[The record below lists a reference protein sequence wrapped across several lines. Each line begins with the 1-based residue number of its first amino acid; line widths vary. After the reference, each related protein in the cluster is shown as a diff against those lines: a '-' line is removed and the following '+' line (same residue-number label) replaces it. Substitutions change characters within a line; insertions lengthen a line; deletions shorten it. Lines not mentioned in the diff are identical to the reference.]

1 MAVLQ
6 MQKIHICALKSNRKQ
21 ILELLQRKG
30 IVQIEAAGDSDF
42 FQHMDTSAGC
52 SKYEKYAQMAE
63 QALKALDKFAPEKKG
78 LLSSFEGRR
87 KIGLDHYCDMEK
99 NRKQAVQTADKI
111 LSLNRQIAEQ
121 KANLLRTQVLYD
133 ALLPWLNLDVPM
145 NYTGTKSTRA
155 FIGSIPESHS
165 LEEVLTLLAQAKPT
179 LETSSVE
186 IISASD
192 DQTCIFAVCPKAQA
206 DEMDDALRQIG
217 FARPSVQSTMM
228 PADYWRQLEEQ
239 MAAGSE
245 KITEIEA
252 QLADMGKHRRTLEL
266 MHDYY
271 TMRAEKYAVLGG
283 LLQSDHA
290 FFLNGYTPAQS
301 AEKLH
306 NELLGSYDCVV
317 ELEDIPEDEEAPVLL
332 KNNRFNAPTEGVLA
346 SFGLP
351 RKGEIDPTSVM
362 AFCYYFL
369 FGLMLSDAAYGLIMA
384 IGCFLMLRKFKG
396 MEGGMKQMLTMF
408 MYCGI
413 STTFWGVMF
422 GSYFGDAI
430 TVIAET
436 FFGKT
441 ITIPAVWMVP
451 LDNPMRMLIFCFLFG
466 ILHLFLGLGMKGYML
481 LRDRQYMD
489 FFSDVLLWVVM
500 LLGLLFMLLPS
511 ELFRSISQM
520 EFHFPTLVNVIAKW
534 AAIVG
539 AVGIVL
545 FAKRSTR
552 NFGLRLALGAYE
564 LYGATS
570 WLSDVLSYSRLLAL
584 GLATGVI
591 ASVIN
596 QMGAMVGS
604 GIFGAIVF
612 ILVFILGH
620 TLNLAINVLG
630 AYVHTNRLQFVEF
643 FGKFYEGGGSA
654 FKPFNASTKY
664 IKISEEK

>member
-6 MQKIHICALKSNRKQ
+6 MQKIHICALNSNRKQ

-42 FQHMDTSAGC
+42 FKHMDTSAGC
-52 SKYEKYAQMAE
+52 SKYKKYAQMAE
-63 QALKALDKFAPEKKG
+63 QALKTLDKFAPEKKG
-78 LLSSFEGRR
+78 LLASFEGRR
-87 KIGLDHYCDMEK
+87 QIGLDSFCDMEK

-121 KANLLRTQVLYD
+121 KANLLRTQVLDD

-145 NYTGTKSTRA
+145 NYTGTRTTSA
-155 FIGSIPESHS
+155 FIGTLPESHS
-165 LEEVLTLLAQAKPT
+165 LEEILALIARADPA

-186 IISASD
+186 IISTDS

-206 DEMDDALRQIG
+206 EEMDNALRQIG
-217 FARPSVQSTMM
+217 FARPTVQTALTP
-228 PADYWRQLEEQ
+228 PAYRQQLADQITE
-239 MAAGSE
+239 ASN
-245 KITEIEA
+245 KINEIEA
-252 QLADMGKHRRTLEL
+252 QLTDMGQHRRTMEL
-266 MHDYY
+266 MRDYY
-271 TMRAEKYAVLGG
+271 SMRAEKYEVLGG
-283 LLQSDHA
+283 LLQSDHT
-290 FFLNGYTPAQS
+290 FFIDGYTPAQS
-301 AEKLH
+301 AGKLQK
-306 NELLGSYDCVV
+306 ELLDNYDCVV
-317 ELEDIPEDEEAPVLL
+317 ELEDVPEDEEAPVLL

-351 RKGEIDPTSVM
+351 RKGEIDPTSIM

-384 IGCFLMLRKFKG
+384 IGCFVMLRKFKG

-413 STTFWGVMF
+413 STAFWGVMF

-436 FFGKT
+436 FFGKS

-451 LDNPMRMLIFCFLFG
+451 LENPMRMLIFCFLFG
-466 ILHLFLGLGMKGYML
+466 ILHLFLGLGLKGYML
-481 LRDRQYMD
+481 LRDKQYMG
-489 FFSDVLLWVVM
+489 FVSDVLLWAVL

-511 ELFRSISQM
+511 DLFHSISQM
-520 EFHFPTLVNVIAKW
+520 EFHFPKAVNVIAKW
-534 AAIVG
+534 AAIIG

-545 FAKRSTR
+545 FAKPSK
-552 NFGLRLALGAYE
+552 NFGLRIALGAYE

-596 QMGAMVGS
+596 QMGSMVGS
-604 GIFGAIVF
+604 GVLGAIVF

-654 FKPFNASTKY
+654 FKPFDASTKY
-664 IKISEEK
+664 IKITEEK